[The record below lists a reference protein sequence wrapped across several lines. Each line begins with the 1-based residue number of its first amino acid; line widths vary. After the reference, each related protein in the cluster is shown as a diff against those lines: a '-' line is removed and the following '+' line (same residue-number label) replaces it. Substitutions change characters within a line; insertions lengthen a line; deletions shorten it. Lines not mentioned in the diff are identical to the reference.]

1 MTIVFIPPLITL
13 LLSKEQEQGS
23 PLTEEDVIRVRDNAT
38 AIVVDSDAAQALA
51 ESRGYR
57 DIDPENCRAE
67 WVEFRGEV

>member
-38 AIVVDSDAAQALA
+38 AIVVDSDAARALA

-57 DIDPENCRAE
+57 DIDPENCWDTYRISYHA
-67 WVEFRGEV
+67 

>member
-23 PLTEEDVIRVRDNAT
+23 PLTEEDVIRVRDNAA

-57 DIDPENCRAE
+57 DIDPENCWAE
-67 WVEFRGEV
+67 WAEFRGEI